1 MNTLI
6 KAEKSSLHRFD
17 PTGTAVPL
25 LGTRS
30 TASLFEFHI
39 EERLQCGITGQVK
52 YTKISNNTLCNQMEL
67 RIPLDQAT
75 NRDEVEIIKNRKKQR
90 LAQAQEGTTGD
101 GTNGAPSGMGVAM
114 GVGGPVEEEED
125 DKLIVPLSA
134 CLSTFFVDETIEYR
148 NPSLG
153 PHTMRGTANKTVTL
167 ATFPPY
173 LMVKLGRYYVGE
185 NWVQV
190 KVIFA
195 IML

>member
-1 MNTLI
+1 
-6 KAEKSSLHRFD
+6 
-17 PTGTAVPL
+17 
-25 LGTRS
+25 
-30 TASLFEFHI
+30 
-39 EERLQCGITGQVK
+39 
-52 YTKISNNTLCNQMEL
+52 MEL
-67 RIPLDQAT
+67 RIPLDQAS

-90 LAQAQEGTTGD
+90 LAETQEGL
-101 GTNGAPSGMGVAM
+101 GTNGDGASAGVGVGVA
-114 GVGGPVEEEED
+114 PAADEED

-153 PHTMRGTANKTVTL
+153 PDTMRGTANKTVTL

-190 KVIFA
+190 KVI
-195 IML
+195 ITIIH